1 MGEMSF
7 QVKVA
12 EIGEDCRRG
21 LRTWRGAMAGTGT
34 PSQEPLSTLARP
46 PPRGVTV
53 GAALLAS
60 TTCGARGGA
69 ARSEALGQWLQSFA
83 KLDPLCALG
92 AGFTERCS
100 DSRRASSVA

>member
-12 EIGEDCRRG
+12 EIREDSADVASEPGVEQWQGRAPL
-21 LRTWRGAMAGTGT
+21 LRSRC
-34 PSQEPLSTLARP
+34 TLARP

-53 GAALLAS
+53 GAAHW
-60 TTCGARGGA
+60 GA
-69 ARSEALGQWLQSFA
+69 ARSEALGQWLQSVA

-92 AGFTERCS
+92 AGFTEHCS
-100 DSRRASSVA
+100 DSLRASSVV